1 MKIGVYLNT
10 AGGGVDYHKQTW
22 VKAFAE
28 GVNTLNPEHSATL
41 IEQHEPVAEYEYSF
55 CFSYQGEMFKPTNKM
70 SLLRRALQEKH
81 LEDGKILEK
90 GTYKSLL
97 AKKGCFY
104 KMHESGIK

>member
-55 CFSYQGEMFKPTNKM
+55 CFSYQGEMFKKTKKLIFPQ
-70 SLLRRALQEKH
+70 LLIGEITIVGWLPPEQEY
-81 LEDGKILEK
+81 KILD
-90 GTYKSLL
+90 LL
-97 AKKGCFY
+97 KENKIDF
-104 KMHESGIK
+104 EQ